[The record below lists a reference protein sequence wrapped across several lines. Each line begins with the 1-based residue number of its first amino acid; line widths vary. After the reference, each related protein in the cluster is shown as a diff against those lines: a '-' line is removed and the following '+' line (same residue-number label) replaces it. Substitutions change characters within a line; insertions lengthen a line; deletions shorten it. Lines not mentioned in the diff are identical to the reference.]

1 MRTSVDIE
9 AVILT
14 GGSSRRM
21 GSDKANLMVGNQTLL
36 SRTIEQLAKYPTT
49 VLGPQGMA
57 DENPGEGPMAA
68 LAAYEP
74 RADLVFVAACDMPL
88 FDGRIV
94 SALSCLIEDVGAVVP
109 VAEARLQPLC
119 ALYRTPSLH
128 LLRDLHR
135 AGKRRM
141 MAWIERLN
149 VRQVD
154 ESDLTVAGINPLAPL
169 GANTPQ
175 ELRELLAAAETDASR
190 QGTDRR

>member
-1 MRTSVDIE
+1 MDIE

-141 MAWIERLN
+141 MAWLDGLMVRRVER
-149 VRQVD
+149 D
-154 ESDLTVAGINPLAPL
+154 ELEAAGIDPRSTCS
-169 GANTPQ
+169 ANTPA
-175 ELRELLAAAETDASR
+175 ELQQLLTQSKETH
-190 QGTDRR
+190 